1 MNYQDTLCVMPT
13 GGGKSVCY
21 QVPALVMEGTVL
33 VISPLISLMKDQVDA
48 LHQAGIPAAYIN
60 SSMSS
65 EEYFETMERAV
76 LGEYQL
82 LYVAPERLDSPS
94 FKNQLRRM
102 TIPMVAID
110 EAHCIS
116 QWGHDFRPSYRN
128 IRSMVSFSMKNRS
141 YWH

>member
-1 MNYQDTLCVMPT
+1 
-13 GGGKSVCY
+13 
-21 QVPALVMEGTVL
+21 
-33 VISPLISLMKDQVDA
+33 MKDQVDA
-48 LHQAGIPAAYIN
+48 LHQVGIPAAYIN
-60 SSMSS
+60 SSLSS

-116 QWGHDFRPSYRN
+116 QWGHDFRQVTA
-128 IRSMVSFSMKNRS
+128 I
-141 YWH
+141 